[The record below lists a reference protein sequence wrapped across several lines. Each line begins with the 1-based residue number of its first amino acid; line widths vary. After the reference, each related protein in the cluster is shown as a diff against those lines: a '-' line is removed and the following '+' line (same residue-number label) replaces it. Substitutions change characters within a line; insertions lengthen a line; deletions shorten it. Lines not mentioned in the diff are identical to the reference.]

1 MSEDIFARSRLLWG
15 DEGQDKLAAAHVTIC
30 GVGGVG
36 AYAAEAIAR
45 CGVGEIT
52 LIDFDDVSPTNINR
66 QLPALHSTV
75 GRDKLDVMA
84 ERIRDINP
92 ACTLHLK
99 KEFIDTDN
107 VPQLVGRV
115 DGIIDAI
122 DHIPGKLALMR
133 YAMAEDIAIVSA
145 MGAGRRIAP
154 EQLRIADISNSFGCP
169 LARNIRRELKK
180 CGIEKGVTVVFSP
193 ETAPETCRTDTSVIA
208 SCAFVPGTSG
218 LFAASALIRKLLGIE
233 L

>member
-84 ERIRDINP
+84 EPIREINP

-99 KEFIDTDN
+99 KEFI
-107 VPQLVGRV
+107 
-115 DGIIDAI
+115 
-122 DHIPGKLALMR
+122 
-133 YAMAEDIAIVSA
+133 
-145 MGAGRRIAP
+145 
-154 EQLRIADISNSFGCP
+154 
-169 LARNIRRELKK
+169 
-180 CGIEKGVTVVFSP
+180 
-193 ETAPETCRTDTSVIA
+193 
-208 SCAFVPGTSG
+208 
-218 LFAASALIRKLLGIE
+218 
-233 L
+233 